1 MKGLIR
7 KGIVSICLLLL
18 LTGCVFKRDTMEDI
32 DIYTTI
38 YPYNYLLN
46 YLYGNNAKIHSIY
59 PGGVDIDNYDLSD
72 RKIQE
77 YSKSSLFVFN
87 SLDKDRDYAV
97 KMINETKDLKV
108 IDVSLGMTY
117 TDSVK
122 ELWLNPY
129 NYLMM
134 AGNVRSGLNQ
144 YISNPYLL
152 EEIETN
158 YNNLKYDLS
167 KLDASLKESSNNANF
182 KTIVTDSKS
191 LKFLE
196 KYNLTVI
203 SLDSSEEVLAP
214 KVNEVKKL
222 ISEGEVKYIY
232 SFDTESNA
240 DVNKLI
246 KDDKVEL
253 ITLNDMNSID
263 GKITNTNENYLT
275 IMNDNIDK
283 LKKELYK

>member
-1 MKGLIR
+1 MKKFRIGLL
-7 KGIVSICLLLL
+7 VFMLVMLLS
-18 LTGCVFKRDTMEDI
+18 GCFFKRDTMEDI

-59 PGGVDIDNYDLSD
+59 PGGVDINTYKLSD
-72 RKIQE
+72 RKITE
-77 YSKSSLFVFN
+77 YSKSALFVFN

-97 KMINETKDLKV
+97 SMINQNKDLKI

-117 TDSVK
+117 NDSVK

-134 AGNVRSGLNQ
+134 AQNVKKGLNQ

-152 EEIETN
+152 EEINTN
-158 YNNLKYDLS
+158 YENLKYELS
-167 KLDASLKESSNNANF
+167 KLDATMKESINNSNY
-182 KTIVTDSKS
+182 KTIVTDNKA

-196 KYNLTVI
+196 KYDLTVI
-203 SLDSSEEVLAP
+203 SLDSDEEVLAP

-222 ISEGEVKYIY
+222 ISDGDIKYIY
-232 SFDTESNA
+232 SFDKESNTQ
-240 DVNKLI
+240 VNSLI
-246 KDDKVEL
+246 SNEEVEL
-253 ITLNDMNSID
+253 VTLNDMDSID
-263 GKITNTNENYLT
+263 GDITNSNENYIT

-283 LKKELYK
+283 LNKELYK